1 VLSERDAEN
10 QATIT
15 QQKRKVSRQRDLLLA
30 LKERAAKQD
39 SERAAENCRLT
50 EEYRRVTEQF
60 KELQVR
66 RWAACVVCVWACGGC

>member
-30 LKERAAKQD
+30 LKERTGRQD
-39 SERAAENCRLT
+39 AERAAENGRLT
-50 EEYRRVTEQF
+50 EEYRRVTQQF

-66 RWAACVVCVWACGGC
+66 GGGVAAV